1 MPKQLILPPTNSATR
16 SRSIGERLHDGWM
29 VSRWLSLDV
38 AAGALVCCLMA
49 CKVWQVSPIP
59 WPAVLILAGTVLL
72 IYTVDHLQDVWHTA
86 GEVFSPRRKFHWQYR
101 HQLLRA
107 CLILVGVLGV
117 SVLFFLSLKI
127 ILFGSVLAVLVILYL
142 WLVSKM
148 GIQKGLPWFHKEVI
162 IACLYTTGIWGVAWF
177 SADHFHAQYLYFVG
191 AFFLIALQNLLLFSY
206 FEREEDWQQ
215 GQRSMVV
222 NFGVRQVKRM
232 LTFLFILFGLLL
244 MVACTTRFNLLE
256 KQVLLTES
264 CMSGV
269 LLLLFVFPEFFFQHR
284 RYRWLGDGVF
294 LLPIWL
300 LV

>member
-1 MPKQLILPPTNSATR
+1 MPKELILPPTNSATQ
-16 SRSIGERLHDGWM
+16 SRSIGERMHDGWM

-72 IYTVDHLQDVWHTA
+72 IYTADHLQDVWHTA
-86 GEVFSPRRKFHWQYR
+86 GKVFSPRRKFHWQYR
-101 HQLLRA
+101 YQLLRA

-117 SVLFFLSLKI
+117 SVLLFLPLKI

-177 SADHFHAQYLYFVG
+177 SADHFHAQYLYFVS

-222 NFGVRQVKRM
+222 SFGVRQVKRM
-232 LTFLFILFGLLL
+232 LTLLFVFSGLLL
-244 MVACTTRFNLLE
+244 MVACTAEYNSLG

-269 LLLLFVFPEFFFQHR
+269 LLLLFVFPKFFFQHR